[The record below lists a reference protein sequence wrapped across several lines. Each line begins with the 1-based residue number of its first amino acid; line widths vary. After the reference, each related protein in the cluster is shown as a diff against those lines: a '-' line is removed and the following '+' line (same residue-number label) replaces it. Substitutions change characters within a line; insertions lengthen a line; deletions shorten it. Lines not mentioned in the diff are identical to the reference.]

1 MKFTLRTLMLF
12 WIAAALSG
20 GPYLALAQALPAP
33 DDLKSAID
41 QKTRELDTVTKKL
54 QDAQINLTDTQVR
67 GKTLKQEINRID
79 SGVQTVNLNIQL
91 SQLTIDK
98 LRLEIADTQSDI
110 NSKEAQ
116 VAVKRESVSQ
126 LIQSLR
132 EKEQEGLL
140 LPLLSG
146 ETLAQSLGETQRITD
161 INDGLLADVDQLRQL
176 KEDLMNQLAAASQ
189 KKQTVEQKRQVL
201 QIQKSIAVDQL
212 TERQRL
218 LLDTKSKEENYKK
231 LVTDLQKQ
239 QQDISDQIGD
249 IEDLLRAQYGT
260 TSVPSKRP
268 GVFAKPIPGAVMTQD
283 YGKTKDAC
291 RLYTKTCFHNGVD
304 FGKPIGTPILA
315 AEDGI
320 VLMAANNGKVQ
331 YGRYVVLKHNNS
343 LTTLYAHMSRQ
354 AVKTGD
360 EVKRGDI
367 IGYVGNTGYAFGPHL
382 HFAVYLSSTVQLKA
396 IAGAGLVPVGYTLDP
411 RDYLSTQ

>member
-1 MKFTLRTLMLF
+1 MKPTLRILSVF
-12 WIAAALSG
+12 WISAALCG
-20 GPYLALAQALPAP
+20 GPYLALAQALPAS

-41 QKTRELDTVTKKL
+41 QKTKELDAVTKKL
-54 QDAQINLTDTQVR
+54 QDAQINLTDTQVQ

-79 SGVQTVNLNIQL
+79 SNVQTVNLNIKL
-91 SQLTIDK
+91 SELTIDK
-98 LRLEIADTQSDI
+98 LSLEISETQSTI
-110 NSKEAQ
+110 LAKEAQ
-116 VAVKRESVSQ
+116 VAVKREGVSR
-126 LIQSLR
+126 LLQSLR
-132 EKEQEGLL
+132 EKEQQGLL

-146 ETLAQSLGETQRITD
+146 ETLAQSLADTQGISD

-176 KEDLMNQLAAASQ
+176 KEDLTNQLSAASE
-189 KKQTVEQKRQVL
+189 KKQTVEQKKTTL
-201 QIQKSIAVDQL
+201 QTQKSIAVDQL

-218 LLDTKSKEENYKK
+218 LADTKSREENYKK
-231 LVTDLQKQ
+231 LVSDLQKQ
-239 QQDISDQIGD
+239 QQDISDEIGD
-249 IEDLLRAQYGT
+249 VEDLLRAQYGT
-260 TSVPSKRP
+260 SSVPSKRP
-268 GVFAKPIPGAVMTQD
+268 GVFAKPIAGGRMTQG

-291 RLYTKTCFHNGVD
+291 RLYKKTCFHNGVD
-304 FGKPIGTPILA
+304 FGMPIGTPILA

-320 VLMAANNGKVQ
+320 VLMAANNGRVQ

-343 LTTLYAHMSRQ
+343 LTTLYSHMSRQ

-360 EVKRGDI
+360 EVRRGDV

-382 HFAVYLSSTVQLKA
+382 HFSVYLSSTVQLKS